1 MLFLID
7 FENVGNAGMKG
18 CDYLDARDHVIIF
31 YSEARKHM
39 EQRILEEITSSG
51 CVFDICKLCKAG
63 KNALDFYIA
72 SRLGEL
78 IGEGYE
84 GGIVIVSNDSG
95 FQAVREYW
103 EKRALYKRKTLISSC
118 VKDGIVSGNENDER
132 TKMLRHLRE
141 KISIGG
147 YHSAYTE
154 KMRVKSVLEKLFKGT
169 EYEGRIE
176 EIQNMITGKSPKLI
190 YLSSLHMFGK
200 KSGLEIYN
208 RIKSSPLREFA

>member
-18 CDYLDARDHVIIF
+18 CDYLDARDHVVVF

-63 KNALDFYIA
+63 KNALDFYIV

-84 GGIVIVSNDSG
+84 GAIVRVSNDGG

-103 EKRALYKRKTLISSC
+103 EKKALYKRKILISSC
-118 VKDGIVSGNENDER
+118 IEDGIVSGN
-132 TKMLRHLRE
+132 
-141 KISIGG
+141 
-147 YHSAYTE
+147 
-154 KMRVKSVLEKLFKGT
+154 
-169 EYEGRIE
+169 
-176 EIQNMITGKSPKLI
+176 
-190 YLSSLHMFGK
+190 
-200 KSGLEIYN
+200 
-208 RIKSSPLREFA
+208 

>member
-18 CDYLDARDHVIIF
+18 SDYLDERDDVIIF

-72 SRLGEL
+72 SRLGEM
-78 IGEGYE
+78 IGNRCEDA
-84 GGIVIVSNDSG
+84 IVIVSNDSG

-103 EKRALYKRKTLISSC
+103 EKRAIYKRKILISSC
-118 VKDGIVSGNENDER
+118 IEDGIVGGNENDER
-132 TKMLRHLRE
+132 TKILRHLRE
-141 KISIGG
+141 KISIGA

-154 KMRVKSVLEKLFKGT
+154 KMRVKSVLEELFKGT
-169 EYEGRIE
+169 EYEDRIE

-190 YLSSLHMFGK
+190 YLSSLHIFGK
-200 KSGLEIYN
+200 KGGLEIYN
-208 RIKSSPLREFA
+208 RIKSSPLHESA